1 MNNCFIVDES
11 KFNLDSIIDIIE
23 QENYYLFGI
32 NKLDFIN
39 KPKNYFLDS
48 NYETLVLD
56 DNLIVNLYN
65 NLKLEVY
72 ANGKKEIFIEISDAN
87 QKVLFTSLNKDYG
100 ELFYWNIYANSSNKQ
115 FNEIRQ
121 DSNLLTGCISL

>member
-65 NLKLEVY
+65 NPKLEVSY
-72 ANGKKEIFIEISDAN
+72 ANGKKEIFI
-87 QKVLFTSLNKDYG
+87 
-100 ELFYWNIYANSSNKQ
+100 
-115 FNEIRQ
+115 
-121 DSNLLTGCISL
+121 